1 MTAIQPS
8 PDTPEPSPTAPRSR
22 TSRQI
27 VAGVCGTILLIVA
40 GVVTLGG
47 AVIAIIGI
55 AVAALIARQRSRTLS
70 RPVSW
75 LAAGL
80 SVQLVLI
87 AATGYTALKA
97 PTGMM
102 TSIQHAM
109 DSSKANP
116 PPPPAWL
123 ERISPGASARARA
136 ARTSPSPAF
145 TSPSFTATALVFTS
159 IFGAGILG
167 AIIGT
172 VGWLVAFPLAYAVT
186 GRWLGE
192 GKAA

>member
-1 MTAIQPS
+1 MTAIEPLADAPQP
-8 PDTPEPSPTAPRSR
+8 PPTAPRSR

-40 GVVTLGG
+40 AVVTLGG
-47 AVIAIIGI
+47 AVIAVIGI

-80 SVQLVLI
+80 SVQLALLAV
-87 AATGYTALKA
+87 TGYGVLKA
-97 PTGMM
+97 PAGMM
-102 TSIQHAM
+102 TTIQHAM
-109 DSSKANP
+109 DSSKTNP

-123 ERISPGASARARA
+123 DRISPGASARARA

-145 TSPSFTATALVFTS
+145 NSPSFTATALVFSS

-172 VGWLVAFPLAYAVT
+172 VGWLVAFPLAYALT

-192 GKAA
+192 GRAG

>member
-1 MTAIQPS
+1 MTSI
-8 PDTPEPSPTAPRSR
+8 EPSADAPKAPSTAPRRR
-22 TSRQI
+22 TSRQV

-40 GVVTLGG
+40 GVITLGG
-47 AVIAIIGI
+47 AVIAVIGI
-55 AVAALIARQRSRTLS
+55 VVAALIARKRSRTLS
-70 RPVSW
+70 KPLSW

-80 SVQLVLI
+80 SVQLVLLAI
-87 AATGYTALKA
+87 SGYGMLKA
-97 PTGMM
+97 PGGMM
-102 TSIQHAM
+102 TTIQHAM
-109 DSSKANP
+109 DSSRANP

-123 ERISPGASARARA
+123 DRIAPRASARARA

-145 TSPSFTATALVFTS
+145 NSPSFAATALVVTS

-192 GKAA
+192 GRAA